1 MNLTFDKNLFMQ
13 IGLDSGALTMLGGVT
28 HRFLQ
33 PGQYRG
39 VVYRGKEN
47 IAGFYINVDKN
58 SPVAQ
63 ANIDLASFEST
74 PDRSTTTTTDSG
86 CSCKDSGSTEP
97 ATKFEVNPKG
107 YAVFHV
113 SKGSGGY
120 AVRVG
125 KAVEDPKEQNQFDSR
140 ELKAEDIFSAV
151 ILRPGTYSVTNS
163 LGKGKGEI
171 TVTYPKI
178 AKTPYRPPTPV
189 RIQCSERFEPS
200 KVELQPGQAALFD
213 CKVPSRIKLELLK
226 ADDGPGP
233 TQHERPGW
241 KKAALPDPESKPERK
256 SRDHHTRKR
265 SRS

>member
-1 MNLTFDKNLFMQ
+1 MNLTFDKNLFTQM
-13 IGLDSGALTMLGGVT
+13 GLDSGALTMLGGVT

-39 VVYRGKEN
+39 VVYRGTEN

-74 PDRSTTTTTDSG
+74 TPASG
-86 CSCKDSGSTEP
+86 TATSVGGGCGCKGGSAQPE
-97 ATKFEVNPKG
+97 TKFELNPKG

-151 ILRPGTYSVTNS
+151 ILRPGTYSVTNALS
-163 LGKGKGEI
+163 KAKGEI
-171 TVTYPKI
+171 TVKYPNIGKN
-178 AKTPYRPPTPV
+178 PYLPPNPI
-189 RIQCSERFEPS
+189 RIECAERFEPN
-200 KVELQPGQAALFD
+200 KIELQPGQAAVFG
-213 CKVPSRIKLELLK
+213 CKVPSRIRVELLK
-226 ADDGPGP
+226 EDNGPGRA
-233 TQHERPGW
+233 QHERAGW
-241 KKAALPDPESKPERK
+241 KKAALPRQEAKAERK
-256 SRDHHTRKR
+256 SGDHHTGKR